1 MTKKSIMITGIST
14 GIGRGTLD
22 YFVSKGF
29 HVYGSV
35 RSTKDA
41 NRLKRIYKDKL
52 TTIIFDVTKLA
63 QLKKSRSIY
72 KKRFK

>member
-22 YFVSKGF
+22 YFISKGF

-35 RSTKDA
+35 RNTKDA
-41 NRLKRIYKDKL
+41 NRLKRIYL
-52 TTIIFDVTKLA
+52 SLIHI
-63 QLKKSRSIY
+63 
-72 KKRFK
+72 